1 MITYSEFLEQINII
15 PESEFNEII
24 ESLPDCDINDVEFDS
39 YNCNDDRDIADAVIN
54 GILNNWNLAWT
65 DSIDVDN
72 RSFEVYDV
80 ECLSDL
86 EEIKETFSEWTI
98 SNYEKIKNDLLN
110 DLLEEEK
117 SDEMYKE
124 RKEKEGLFNSI
135 IDKISLDD
143 LKKLVNDY
151 KK

>member
-86 EEIKETFSEWTI
+86 EEIKETFSKWTI
-98 SNYEKIKNDLLN
+98 SNYEEMKN

-117 SDEMYKE
+117 SDEIYKE
-124 RKEKEGLFNSI
+124 RKEKEGLFNCI
-135 IDKISLDD
+135 IDEISLDD

>member
-1 MITYSEFLEQINII
+1 MITYKEFLEKINII
-15 PESEFNEII
+15 SEEDFNEII
-24 ESLPDCDINDVEFDS
+24 ESLPDRDINDIEFDL
-39 YNCNDDRDIADAVIN
+39 YNCDNKQDIAYILIN

-65 DSIDVDN
+65 DITDVDDH
-72 RSFEVYDV
+72 SFEVHDV

-86 EEIKETFSEWTI
+86 EEIKETFSKWTI
-98 SNYEKIKNDLLN
+98 SNYEEIKNG
-110 DLLEEEK
+110 LLEKEK
-117 SDEMYKE
+117 SNEIYNE

-151 KK
+151 TK

>member
-24 ESLPDCDINDVEFDS
+24 DSLPDCDINDVEFDS
-39 YNCNDDRDIADAVIN
+39 YNCNDDRDIADSVIN

-86 EEIKETFSEWTI
+86 EEMKETFSEWTI
-98 SNYEKIKNDLLN
+98 SNYEEIKN

>member
-24 ESLPDCDINDVEFDS
+24 DSLPDCDINDVDFDS
-39 YNCNDDRDIADAVIN
+39 YNCINKRDIADTVIN
-54 GILNNWNLAWT
+54 GILNNWDLVWT
-65 DSIDVDN
+65 DSIDVDDH
-72 RSFEVYDV
+72 SFEVCDV

-98 SNYEKIKNDLLN
+98 SNYEEIKN

-117 SDEMYKE
+117 SDEIYKE
-124 RKEKEGLFNSI
+124 RKEKESLFNSI

>member
-86 EEIKETFSEWTI
+86 EEMKETFSEWTI
-98 SNYEKIKNDLLN
+98 SNYEEMKN

-117 SDEMYKE
+117 SDEIYKE
-124 RKEKEGLFNSI
+124 RKEKEGLFNYI
-135 IDKISLDD
+135 IDEISLDD

-151 KK
+151 KR

>member
-15 PESEFNEII
+15 PESKFNKII
-24 ESLPDCDINDVEFDS
+24 ESLPDCDINDVKFDLCDYS
-39 YNCNDDRDIADAVIN
+39 DERDIAVVVIN
-54 GILNNWNLAWT
+54 GILNNWNFTWT
-65 DSIDVDN
+65 DTIDVDN

-80 ECLSDL
+80 ECLSEL

-98 SNYEKIKNDLLN
+98 SNYEKMKNDLLK
-110 DLLEEEK
+110 EEK

-124 RKEKEGLFNSI
+124 RIEKESLFNSI
-135 IDKISLDD
+135 INEISLDD

>member
-1 MITYSEFLEQINII
+1 MITYKEFLEEVNII
-15 PESEFNEII
+15 SEEDFNEIV

-39 YNCNDDRDIADAVIN
+39 NNCNDKQDIADAVIN

-80 ECLSDL
+80 ECLSEL
-86 EEIKETFSEWTI
+86 EEMKETFSRWTI
-98 SNYEKIKNDLLN
+98 SNYEEMKNN
-110 DLLEEEK
+110 LLEEEK

-124 RKEKEGLFNSI
+124 RREKEGLFNSI
-135 IDKISLDD
+135 IDEISLDD

>member
-86 EEIKETFSEWTI
+86 EEIKETFSKWTI
-98 SNYEKIKNDLLN
+98 SNYEEIKN

-117 SDEMYKE
+117 SDEIYKE

-135 IDKISLDD
+135 IDKISLND

>member
-15 PESEFNEII
+15 SESEFDEII
-24 ESLPDCDINDVEFDS
+24 ESLPDCDINDVDFDL
-39 YNCNDDRDIADAVIN
+39 YNCINNKRDIADTVIN
-54 GILNNWNLAWT
+54 AILGDWDSVWT

-72 RSFEVYDV
+72 HSFELCDV

-86 EEIKETFSEWTI
+86 EEIKETFSKWTI
-98 SNYEKIKNDLLN
+98 SNYEEIKNN
-110 DLLEEEK
+110 LLEEKK
-117 SDEMYKE
+117 SNEEFKE

-135 IDKISLDD
+135 INKISLDD

-151 KK
+151 TK

>member
-98 SNYEKIKNDLLN
+98 SNYEEIKN

-117 SDEMYKE
+117 SDETYKE

-135 IDKISLDD
+135 IDKISLND

>member
-1 MITYSEFLEQINII
+1 MITYSEFLEQIDII

-39 YNCNDDRDIADAVIN
+39 YNCNDKRDIADAVIN

-65 DSIDVDN
+65 DSINVNN

-80 ECLSDL
+80 ECLSEL
-86 EEIKETFSEWTI
+86 EEMKETFSEWTI
-98 SNYEKIKNDLLN
+98 SNYEEMKN

-117 SDEMYKE
+117 SNETDKE
-124 RKEKEGLFNSI
+124 RREKESLFNSI
-135 IDKISLDD
+135 IDEISLDD

>member
-1 MITYSEFLEQINII
+1 MITYSEFLEEIGII
-15 PESEFNEII
+15 DEYDFDEII
-24 ESLPDCDINDVEFDS
+24 ESLPECDLNDVDFDI
-39 YNCNDDRDIADAVIN
+39 YNCCNKQDIADTVIS
-54 GILNNWNLAWT
+54 GILNNSWDTVWA
-65 DSIDVDN
+65 DSIDSDN
-72 RSFEVYDV
+72 YSFEVCDV

-98 SNYEKIKNDLLN
+98 SNYEEIKNDLLK
-110 DLLEEEK
+110 EEK
-117 SDEMYKE
+117 SNKMYKE

>member
-1 MITYSEFLEQINII
+1 MITYSEFLEQIDII
-15 PESEFNEII
+15 SEEDFNEII
-24 ESLPDCDINDVEFDS
+24 ESLPDCDINDVAFDS
-39 YNCNDDRDIADAVIN
+39 YSRNDERDIAYAVIN
-54 GILNNWNLAWT
+54 GILNNWNFAWT

-86 EEIKETFSEWTI
+86 EEMKETFSGWTI
-98 SNYEKIKNDLLN
+98 SNYEEMKN

-117 SDEMYKE
+117 SNETDKE
-124 RKEKEGLFNSI
+124 RREKESLFNSI
-135 IDKISLDD
+135 IDEISLDD

>member
-1 MITYSEFLEQINII
+1 MITYSEFLEQIDII
-15 PESEFNEII
+15 SEEDFNEII

-39 YNCNDDRDIADAVIN
+39 YNCNDERDIADAVIN
-54 GILNNWNLAWT
+54 GILNNWNLTWT
-65 DSIDVDN
+65 DSINVDN

-86 EEIKETFSEWTI
+86 EEIKETFSGWTI
-98 SNYEKIKNDLLN
+98 SNYEEMKN

-117 SDEMYKE
+117 SNETDKE
-124 RKEKEGLFNSI
+124 RREKESLFNSI
-135 IDKISLDD
+135 IDEISLDD

>member
-15 PESEFNEII
+15 PESEFNKII

-98 SNYEKIKNDLLN
+98 SNYEEIKN

>member
-24 ESLPDCDINDVEFDS
+24 ESLPDCDINDIEFDS

-86 EEIKETFSEWTI
+86 EEMKETFSEWTI
-98 SNYEKIKNDLLN
+98 SNYEEMKN

-117 SDEMYKE
+117 SDEIYKE
-124 RKEKEGLFNSI
+124 RKEKEGLFNYI
-135 IDKISLDD
+135 IDEISLDD

>member
-72 RSFEVYDV
+72 RSFEVSDI

-98 SNYEKIKNDLLN
+98 SNYEEIKN

-117 SDEMYKE
+117 SDEIYKE

>member
-24 ESLPDCDINDVEFDS
+24 DSLPDCDINDVDFDS
-39 YNCNDDRDIADAVIN
+39 YNCINKRDIADTVIN
-54 GILNNWNLAWT
+54 GILNNWDLVWT
-65 DSIDVDN
+65 DSIDVDDH
-72 RSFEVYDV
+72 SFEVCDV

-98 SNYEKIKNDLLN
+98 SNYEEIKN

-124 RKEKEGLFNSI
+124 RKEKESLFNSI
-135 IDKISLDD
+135 IDEISLDD

>member
-1 MITYSEFLEQINII
+1 MITYKEFLDQIDII

-24 ESLPDCDINDVEFDS
+24 ESLPDCDINDIDFDS
-39 YNCNDDRDIADAVIN
+39 YNDKRDIADAVIN

-65 DSIDVDN
+65 DSINVDN

-80 ECLSDL
+80 ECLSEL
-86 EEIKETFSEWTI
+86 EEMKETFSGWTI
-98 SNYEKIKNDLLN
+98 SNYEEMKNA
-110 DLLEEEK
+110 LLEEEK

-124 RKEKEGLFNSI
+124 RREKESLFNFI
-135 IDKISLDD
+135 IDEISLDD

>member
-24 ESLPDCDINDVEFDS
+24 DSLPDCNINDVDFDS
-39 YNCNDDRDIADAVIN
+39 YNCINKRDIADTVIN
-54 GILNNWNLAWT
+54 GILNYWNLVWT

-72 RSFEVYDV
+72 RSFEICDV

-86 EEIKETFSEWTI
+86 EEIKKTFSEWTI
-98 SNYEKIKNDLLN
+98 SNYEEIKNDLL
-110 DLLEEEK
+110 EE
-117 SDEMYKE
+117 
-124 RKEKEGLFNSI
+124 EKEGLFNSI